1 MEKKAICIANARSP
15 RIEKQLALRMQEI
28 QEQKKRLALRMQ
40 EIQEQKNDLHC
51 ECKEPKNKKVIC
63 IPNARNPLK
72 CGMAQSAIFSSPM

>member
-1 MEKKAICIANARSP
+1 MNARNP
-15 RIEKQLALRMQEI
+15 KAEKQLTLRMQET
-28 QEQKKRLALRMQ
+28 QEQKC
-40 EIQEQKNDLHC
+40 DLHC